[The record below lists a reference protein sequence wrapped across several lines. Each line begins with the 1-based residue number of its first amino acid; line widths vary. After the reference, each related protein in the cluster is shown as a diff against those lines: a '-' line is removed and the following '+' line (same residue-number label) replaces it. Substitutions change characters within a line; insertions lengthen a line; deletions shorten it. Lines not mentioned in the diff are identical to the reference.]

1 MRHPTGPLAPLA
13 FVPALLLALLLALPT
28 WAQDDDEDEDNGPSD
43 QFSRS
48 SLYISGV
55 GIYGI
60 QSFRDEVRKQTF
72 LPFPLVSSGLSVSN
86 SFGAGGKIGYR
97 ILPNLAAEVSGN
109 WMNDFQVKFANARLG
124 RANLWDVTG
133 NVKGF
138 LLTGRY
144 QPWVAAGVGYGELTA
159 QGGVIRGDRSGFTTR
174 VAVGAD
180 IYADDEIGLTIEG
193 AYNNPVG
200 DLRAYDYFSVGVGLI
215 VRFYGE

>member
-1 MRHPTGPLAPLA
+1 MRHPIGLLAPLA
-13 FVPALLLALLLALPT
+13 LVLALFLAPPVR
-28 WAQDDDEDEDNGPSD
+28 AEDDDDLPSD
-43 QFSRS
+43 WYSRS
-48 SLYISGV
+48 GLYIAGV
-55 GIYGI
+55 GVYGI
-60 QSFRDEVRKQTF
+60 QSFRDELRKQTF
-72 LPFPLVSSGLSVSN
+72 LPFPIVTSGLSVTN
-86 SFGAGGKIGYR
+86 SFGAGGRIGYR

-109 WMNDFQVKFANARLG
+109 WMNDFQVQFANARLG

-144 QPWVAAGVGYGELTA
+144 QPWVAAGVGYGEVSA
-159 QGGVIRGDRSGFTTR
+159 QGGAIRGDRSGFTTR

-180 IYADDEIGLTIEG
+180 LYADDEIGLTIEG